1 MVLGYT
7 GKRLQTRLMLWT
19 SVILIVT
26 VTAASE
32 IQTRYNI
39 HLLESN
45 LQVRSETL
53 VGALNKTLS
62 RMASSHE
69 IDTGTLGNR
78 LREFVDAD
86 RTLTRLDI
94 VRTNSGSLS
103 LLATSSDRK
112 QPLVNG
118 VPAGL
123 KTWIE
128 SKAGERVMVTS
139 SPLAGTQLALVAFF
153 SLENIDRYQELNRWI
168 SPVFSLFLI
177 ALVIAPM
184 FLLYSYTISRR
195 FDQLLKN
202 FRCAQLG
209 EIPGI
214 SKSCDDE
221 IGTIEKTLSVLLI
234 QVRAFSNGLQLEV
247 ERATHDLDKR
257 KLSLEDTSGQM
268 LAMQR
273 QILESERL
281 ATVAQMAAT
290 FAHEIGSPMNSLSA
304 HVQRLLEDSRLE
316 DDQRETLTVARKQIQ
331 SVLQIVNDLLRSASR
346 DSQSDTPFKSTR
358 CA

>member
-19 SVILIVT
+19 SVILLVA

-32 IQTRYNI
+32 IRTRYNI

-45 LQVRSETL
+45 LQIRSETL
-53 VGALNKTLS
+53 VGALNKTVKHL
-62 RMASSHE
+62 ATSSE
-69 IDTGTLGNR
+69 IDIESVKHR

-94 VRTNSGSLS
+94 VQSNR
-103 LLATSSDRK
+103 
-112 QPLVNG
+112 

-139 SPLAGTQLALVAFF
+139 SPLEGTQLAVVAFF
-153 SLENIDRYQELNRWI
+153 SLENIDRYQEINRWLN
-168 SPVFSLFLI
+168 PVFSLFLI

-184 FLLYSYTISRR
+184 FLLYSYAISRR
-195 FDQLLKN
+195 FDELLKN
-202 FRCAQLG
+202 FRRTQQG
-209 EIPGI
+209 EVLRI
-214 SKSCDDE
+214 SKNREDE
-221 IGTIEKTLSVLLI
+221 IGTIAETLSALLT
-234 QVRAFSNGLQLEV
+234 QVRSFSDDLQLEV
-247 ERATHDLDKR
+247 GRATHDLDKR
-257 KLSLEDTSGQM
+257 KMALEDTSGQM

-273 QILESERL
+273 KILESERL
-281 ATVAQMAAT
+281 ATVAQLAAT
-290 FAHEIGSPMNSLSA
+290 FAHEIGAPMSSLSA
-304 HVQRLLEDSRLE
+304 QVQRLMEDSSLE
-316 DDQRETLTVARKQIQ
+316 DDQREALTVVRKEIR
-331 SVLQIVNDLLRSASR
+331 SVVQIVNDILRSATR
-346 DSQSDTPFKSTR
+346 DSQRDTPCKSTR